1 LKISIHCLSPIDSYE
16 FDLDK
21 DFHLI
26 VGRNSVGKS
35 YAITV
40 VYLILKA
47 FLAWD
52 TRTLYPFIQLNTF
65 AKDTSLGTAVKQL
78 TAVSESKTLP
88 LRFYSVQLYYSSR
101 NFAMPPKSIDCLI
114 VVKVRIRVIRG
125 KQSYACL

>member
-1 LKISIHCLSPIDSYE
+1 MKISIHCLGPIHSYE

-47 FLAWD
+47 FVCLA
-52 TRTLYPFIQLNTF
+52 
-65 AKDTSLGTAVKQL
+65 AV
-78 TAVSESKTLP
+78 
-88 LRFYSVQLYYSSR
+88 
-101 NFAMPPKSIDCLI
+101 
-114 VVKVRIRVIRG
+114 
-125 KQSYACL
+125 